1 MRMQQSLQNVVRKK
15 KEHIVNI
22 KAVIVMEKA
31 DIMEQMEQKT
41 NPWKMTG
48 KTVKNLMKKMRSKI
62 SNLER
67 MTLESELIECLS

>member
-1 MRMQQSLQNVVRKK
+1 MQQSLQNVVRKK